1 MRIAISALQPD
12 LDGEMDPRFGRC
24 PYFVIVDTETME
36 TETFANQ
43 NAGASSG
50 AGIRAAQAVVGK
62 GVDAVVTGRVG
73 PNAHEVLSAAGV
85 AMYTGVSGK
94 IRDALAMFKA
104 GRLQSAPGAGGRT
117 PSRGG
122 GGGMGVGRGRGMG
135 MGRGMGLGGGRMQS
149 FGPVFHP
156 TPGEEPSQ
164 PPGTPPPQSREEEIR
179 LLKRKARALA
189 EEMANINRRIQ
200 EMEDRSGR

>member
-73 PNAHEVLSAAGV
+73 PNAHEVLTAAGV

-104 GRLQSAPGAGGRT
+104 GRLQSAAGAGGRT

-156 TPGEEPSQ
+156 APGEEPSQ